1 MTWNPPGPALLF
13 CPGNRPDRF
22 TKALDRAD
30 AAILDLEDGVV
41 PSDRGAARTAIA
53 RSELDPAHVIVRVNR
68 VGSTAH
74 DEDVATVRA
83 TAYSCVM
90 LAKAES
96 GRQIE
101 QVAEST
107 GAVVLALVETP
118 LGMLR
123 AAEIAATPGCAGL
136 MWGAEDLIAAM
147 GGTGSRFPAL
157 CAGPGQVPGA
167 YRDVARHARSVVA
180 LSAAAFGRWAVDAVH
195 LDYRDE
201 DGLLAEAR
209 DAAALGFAAT
219 ACVHPDQAPVVRRA
233 YAPSR
238 EQIDWATRVL
248 AAAEHEPGV
257 FAFEGR
263 MIDNPLLAHAR
274 AIQRQAAEGNGH
286 PG

>member
-1 MTWNPPGPALLF
+1 MTWKPPGPALLF
-13 CPGNRPDRF
+13 CPGDRPDRF
-22 TKALDRAD
+22 AKALERAD
-30 AAILDLEDGVV
+30 AAILDLEDGVTA
-41 PSDRGAARTAIA
+41 PHRGAARSAVA
-53 RSELDPAHVIVRVNR
+53 RSGLDPTRVIVRINR
-68 VGSTAH
+68 FGSTDH

-83 TAYSCVM
+83 TDYSCVM
-90 LAKAES
+90 LAKTES
-96 GRQIE
+96 SQQVE
-101 QVAEST
+101 QVAEVT

-123 AAEIAATPGCAGL
+123 AAEIAATPACAGL

-180 LSAAAFGRWAVDAVH
+180 LAAAAFGRWAVDAVH
-195 LDYRDE
+195 LDFRD
-201 DGLLAEAR
+201 DAGLLAEAR

-219 ACVHPDQAPVVRRA
+219 ACVHPDQVSVVRRA